1 MNDWTL
7 ADSLRVYDAEDHT
20 AELNRFRNM
29 PSLADAIRTAADSTD
44 EDGVPYPHQ
53 GKNWNFWP
61 DAIPKATDILTQAE
75 RQFQACED
83 FEQIHRLVK
92 KLVRTGP
99 GRITGLGKLYC
110 YDVAFRIG
118 AFRGDGY
125 LPRRV
130 HLHAGTR
137 KGAKRLGLPWKRD
150 YLEMSELPEA
160 LRQRPAWEVENILCH
175 HAKFCKRRDRQ
186 TA

>member
-1 MNDWTL
+1 MNTWTL
-7 ADSLRVYDAEDHT
+7 ADTLRVYDAEDHT

-29 PSLADAIRTAADSTD
+29 PSLVDAIRTAADSKD
-44 EDGVPYPHQ
+44 KDGVPYPHQ

-61 DAIPKATDILTQAE
+61 DAIPEATRILSSAE
-75 RQFQACED
+75 RDFQGCHT

-92 KLVRTGP
+92 DLTR
-99 GRITGLGKLYC
+99 RITGLGKLYC

-125 LPRRV
+125 LPQRV
-130 HLHAGTR
+130 YLHAGTR
-137 KGAKRLGLPWKRD
+137 QGAKWLGLPWKRD
-150 YLEMSELPEA
+150 YLEMSDLPEA

-175 HAKFCKRRDRQ
+175 HAKLCKLRNRQ
-186 TA
+186 MA